1 MSGCKVL
8 LLNPRIS
15 GESRYGAYK
24 NVGSYLPPYGLLC
37 LAAVLEKEGH
47 TVKVVDADSRRGLSM
62 DETMEK
68 ITEFGPDII
77 GMSCYSIGRSQLIE
91 TSGKMREVS
100 NALQVV
106 GGPHI
111 TTFPEDLASV
121 PSIDILAYGEGEY
134 TMLDIAEHKVNGKP
148 LSAIQGIVYRDA
160 EGKAVK
166 TSPRPYIE
174 NLDELPYPAYHLLED
189 LHDYRPMQLLYK
201 YRPVLT
207 LISGRGCPFSCIFC
221 NSVWGKKVRANSPEY
236 IVGMIK
242 KLKED
247 YGVKE
252 IMFYE
257 DTFAIKKARLDALCD
272 MIINEKLDIIWTC
285 SANVNT
291 LTQPLIQKMSKAGCW
306 LMSVGIESG
315 NDEVLKFI
323 EKPAKTGDV
332 RKVCGWAEE
341 AGIHVRG
348 FFMLGHP
355 IDTEQ
360 TIRQTLD
367 FAKELPLFTVNFCIL
382 HLLPGSKVR
391 EIAHEYGTVNYN
403 FELNSGHPGESLS
416 FVPNGLTAEYLSK
429 MQRRAYTEFFL
440 RPSQIW
446 RLLKSIDSFED
457 IRKYWELS
465 LAFFSLYIP
474 KSLRGGPKNAEVAP
488 EKEKDAEKAD
498 LQLAGKP

>member
-1 MSGCKVL
+1 
-8 LLNPRIS
+8 
-15 GESRYGAYK
+15 
-24 NVGSYLPPYGLLC
+24 LLC
-37 LAAVLEKEGH
+37 LAAVVEKAGH
-47 TVKVVDADSRRGLSM
+47 KVRVLDADSRKGLS
-62 DETMEK
+62 DEDVARE
-68 ITEFGPDII
+68 IAAFNPDMI

-91 TSGKMREVS
+91 TSRWLRTITPAM
-100 NALQVV
+100 QVV

-121 PSIDILAYGEGEY
+121 ESIGALVYGEGEY
-134 TMLDIAEHKVNGKP
+134 TLLDLVRHKMNGKK
-148 LSAIQGIVYRDA
+148 LSTIPGIVYR
-160 EGKAVK
+160 ENGKTIK
-166 TSPRPYIE
+166 TSPRPFIE
-174 NLDELPYPAYHLLED
+174 NLDELPYPAYHLLD
-189 LHDYRPMQLLYK
+189 DIHDYRPMQLLYK

-207 LISGRGCPFSCIFC
+207 LITGRGCPFSCIFC
-221 NSVWGKKVRANSPEY
+221 NSVWGRKVRANSPEY
-236 IVGMIK
+236 IMGMIK
-242 KLKED
+242 KLKAD

-257 DTFAIKKARLDALCD
+257 DTFAIKKARLEALCGL
-272 MIINEKLDIIWTC
+272 MIQEKLDIKWTC

-291 LTQPLIQKMSKAGCW
+291 LNERLLMKMKEAGCW

-323 EKPAKTGDV
+323 EKPAKTADV
-332 RKVCGWAEE
+332 RNVCAWAAK

-355 IDTEQ
+355 IDTEK
-360 TIRQTLD
+360 TIRQTID

-403 FELNSGHPGESLS
+403 FELSSGHPGESLS
-416 FVPNGLTAEYLSK
+416 FVPKGLTADYLSK
-429 MQRRAYTEFFL
+429 MQRRAYAEFFL

-446 RLLKSIDSFED
+446 RLLRSVDTLED
-457 IRKYWELS
+457 IRKFWELS

-474 KSLRGGPKNAEVAP
+474 KNPFRRGG
-488 EKEKDAEKAD
+488 KDA
-498 LQLAGKP
+498 AGGEAGPG